1 MQPKIWNKHF
11 QYYSSSQIQAR
22 AGRRSY
28 SHEILHVT
36 EQFKPSILP
45 RNTTVIL
52 QLNKTQL
59 LKLKN
64 QGKRDEPGCTFQ
76 FPQWGYQQ
84 APSNLLRSESNCSC
98 HSTGFS
104 GGWKWLCLKTSESS
118 CPVTI
123 SNYCFT
129 TNSRTQVTGDLRGW
143 GAHPD
148 QGATLTTRVILQIEL
163 STTHTPKNPVK
174 ANV

>member
-1 MQPKIWNKHF
+1 MRPKIWNKHL

-36 EQFKPSILP
+36 EQFKPNILP
-45 RNTTVIL
+45 HNTTVIL

-59 LKLKN
+59 LKRKN
-64 QGKRDEPGCTFQ
+64 QDKRDEPECTFQ

-98 HSTGFS
+98 HRT

-129 TNSRTQVTGDLRGW
+129 TNSRTRATGDLQGW

-148 QGATLTTRVILQIEL
+148 QGSTPTTRVILQIEL
-163 STTHTPKNPVK
+163 STTHTPQKNPVR